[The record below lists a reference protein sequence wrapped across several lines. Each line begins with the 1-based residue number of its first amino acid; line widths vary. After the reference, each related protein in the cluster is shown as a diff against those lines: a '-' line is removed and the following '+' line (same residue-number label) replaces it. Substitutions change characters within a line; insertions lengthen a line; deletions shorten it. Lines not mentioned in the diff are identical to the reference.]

1 MPFGGSKSRRQQA
14 ARKHAEREHECP
26 ICGRTV
32 RGNGYY
38 GHFRACK
45 AKHCNTYLHFACG
58 ARLPAEGYLPYKW
71 QVVAKDLSTSG
82 PREDGRYKYVCVDTE
97 AEIGA
102 VLRPVM
108 PGGTDAPC
116 LFRCPCPERA
126 GREEVKCW
134 PESEERKEK
143 LRKCREA
150 RDYGSQWDLWRF
162 IVTCYPEEIDD
173 SATRSWG
180 GAAAPWNR

>member
-1 MPFGGSKSRRQQA
+1 M
-14 ARKHAEREHECP
+14 HAQREHECP
-26 ICGRTV
+26 ICGRKV

-45 AKHCNTYLHFACG
+45 AKNCKTYLRFACG
-58 ARLPAEGYLPYKW
+58 ARLPAEGYLPYRW
-71 QVVAKDLSTSG
+71 QLVAPELSTSG
-82 PREDGRYKYVCVDTE
+82 PREDGRCKYVCVDTE
-97 AEIGA
+97 AEYGV
-102 VLRPVM
+102 VLRPVL
-108 PGGTDAPC
+108 PDGKDAPC

-150 RDYGSQWDLWRF
+150 KDYGSQWDLWRF

-173 SATRSWG
+173 SATPRVA
-180 GAAAPWNR
+180 GATGVVAENVNHEAVSRESER